1 MRHEEGNVMFT
12 TVIGSYP
19 LKYADLGSEAIKLA
33 VHDQLAAGI
42 DLVTDGQTRY
52 DMIEYFARA
61 IEGYTYE
68 GKSVITGKIGR
79 GRPDEFVTD
88 FRLAKS
94 LAPRVKGLI
103 TGPVTLVF
111 SSRIK
116 GAYAGYR
123 DENVYLDTAEALL
136 QIARALEAEGA
147 EWIQVDEPFLS
158 VGAPMAIARKAVEHL
173 ALGLKVPVA
182 MHVCGSVGTIFPQI
196 LEWRGLRLLSHAF
209 MGEKNEEV
217 LGSTALKLSD
227 RMLGL
232 GCIDTKSPT
241 VESAADV
248 AALIRRA
255 RAIVPDERLAI
266 HPDCGLRLLPR
277 EAVRAKLAAMV
288 GGAREAAAG

>member
-1 MRHEEGNVMFT
+1 MFT

-19 LKYADLGSEAIKLA
+19 LKFAELGPDAIRLA
-33 VHDQLAAGI
+33 VEDQLAAGI

-61 IEGYTYE
+61 VEGYEYD

-79 GRPDEFVTD
+79 GRPDEFVSD

-94 LAPRVKGLI
+94 YAPRVKGRI

-116 GAYAGYR
+116 ASYAGYR
-123 DENVYLDTAEALL
+123 DESVYLDTAEALL
-136 QIARALEAEGA
+136 HIALALEAEGA

-158 VGAPMAIARKAVEHL
+158 VGAPMGIARKAVEHL
-173 ALGLKVPVA
+173 ATGLHVPVA
-182 MHVCGSVGTIFPQI
+182 MHVCGGVGAIFPQI
-196 LEWRGLRLLSHAF
+196 VEWRGLRLLSHAF
-209 MGEKNEEV
+209 MGDKNEDV
-217 LGSTALKLSD
+217 LGSPALKSTD
-227 RMLGL
+227 KMLGL
-232 GCIDTKSPT
+232 GCIDTKTPT
-241 VESAADV
+241 VESVSDV

-277 EAVRAKLAAMV
+277 EAVQAKLAAMV
-288 GGAREAAAG
+288 AGAREAAAS